1 MGSGWVQPSQE
12 EQHLLMATQEAK
24 AQSISATLISPVLSK
39 TLNLDC
45 LLLSPLANK
54 QQKINTNKNP
64 VMVSNMIRPGV
75 LQLSKADQHSPP
87 SILML
92 SDIKWT
98 EAAMRYH
105 GDQAARGL
113 ERLEP

>member
-1 MGSGWVQPSQE
+1 MG
-12 EQHLLMATQEAK
+12 TQEAK
-24 AQSISATLISPVLSK
+24 AQSISATLISPVPSK
-39 TLNLDC
+39 TLSLYC

-54 QQKINTNKNP
+54 QQKNKHKQNP
-64 VMVSNMIRPGV
+64 VIITVSNMIRPWV

-105 GDQAARGL
+105 GEQAARGL
-113 ERLEP
+113 ERLVP